1 MVLNSWSNNLHT
13 LQFLCLEIEMCLLDQ
28 IDLSNVP
35 KEKKNVPKIFKV
47 CPKNFQISPS
57 NVPKSQLAK
66 KKSKSSPFDVAPIKF
81 YKLESRK
88 SSPSWVCPKENVPKL
103 SPKFSQPQF
112 FLYLK
117 IPKHKK
123 NSTARKNSFKSVAKH
138 EKKWKHKMKIE
149 SHPLFSPL
157 VPIFQFST
165 PSFSNFMKI
174 RKEGT
179 KSKEGTGLDAGPGR
193 TLQKTF
199 LYQVLP

>member
-1 MVLNSWSNNLHT
+1 
-13 LQFLCLEIEMCLLDQ
+13 MC
-28 IDLSNVP
+28 P
-35 KEKKNVPKIFKV
+35 RKKKNVPKSFKV

-57 NVPKSQLAK
+57 NVPKPQLAK
-66 KKSKSSPFDVAPIKF
+66 KKSKSSPFDAAPIKF
-81 YKLESRK
+81 YKLKSRK
-88 SSPSWVCPKENVPKL
+88 SSPSWVCPKENVPKP

-112 FLYLK
+112 FIYFK

-123 NSTARKNSFKSVAKH
+123 KFDCPKKKFQKCGQTRKKVKTQNENRISS
-138 EKKWKHKMKIE
+138 
-149 SHPLFSPL
+149 
-157 VPIFQFST
+157 PIFASGPHFSILT
-165 PSFSNFMKI
+165 PIFSNFMKI